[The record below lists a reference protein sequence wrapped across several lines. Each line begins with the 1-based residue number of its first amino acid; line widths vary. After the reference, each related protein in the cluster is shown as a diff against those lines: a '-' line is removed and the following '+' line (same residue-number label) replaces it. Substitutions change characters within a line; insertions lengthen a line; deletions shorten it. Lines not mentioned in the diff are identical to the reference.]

1 MKDVRRLHRS
11 QSGLPQRSY
20 PFPNIDKLVDDYID
34 YQILSFMDAY
44 FTYNQIPMHEADRD
58 KTAFMA

>member
-1 MKDVRRLHRS
+1 MCVGYTDHNQACLKD
-11 QSGLPQRSY
+11 SY